1 MFLEVTFKLK
11 KSRQNEMSYRISQ
24 ILKFFHDFSLVFQN
38 KNHEEYDYEVSVSRA
53 AEQNVLTNEKK

>member
-1 MFLEVTFKLK
+1 MK

-38 KNHEEYDYEVSVSRA
+38 KNHEEYEVSVSRA

>member
-38 KNHEEYDYEVSVSRA
+38 KNHEEYEVSVSRA